1 MHIIL
6 LIRKL
11 YNLALDVDPKVKH
24 LGHTFFYWD
33 LYGVLPER
41 ERETLRL
48 TSIMKRNVD
57 IQNGSALLSLGDS
70 CPATDSPLHCTE
82 IFAIQVHYS
91 QILVSLC
98 LRKHGGE
105 KEAFHL

>member
-1 MHIIL
+1 
-6 LIRKL
+6 
-11 YNLALDVDPKVKH
+11 
-24 LGHTFFYWD
+24 
-33 LYGVLPER
+33 
-41 ERETLRL
+41 
-48 TSIMKRNVD
+48 MKRNVD

>member
-1 MHIIL
+1 M

-41 ERETLRL
+41 ERDTET
-48 TSIMKRNVD
+48 
-57 IQNGSALLSLGDS
+57 
-70 CPATDSPLHCTE
+70 
-82 IFAIQVHYS
+82 Y
-91 QILVSLC
+91 
-98 LRKHGGE
+98 
-105 KEAFHL
+105 FHNETQC